1 MKSALK
7 KLKDVFPSIV
17 HIFHFSINHSIVTTE
32 AFDVINIF
40 FLCFPIIFLICS
52 DHNILNH
59 STYFKL
65 EETEAFKGEKIFLKT
80 DIKYSCYPQN
90 LPFYYAIPSF
100 FIWLQII
107 APSPF
112 YMRLTGWNHRISG
125 LERYLNENTAQCLY
139 FTNEETKIQS
149 WIYYQSHTHKW

>member
-90 LPFYYAIPSF
+90 LPFLLCNTILLHMATNNCTISVLHEVDWVESQNFRSWEIPQWKHCSVS
-100 FIWLQII
+100 L
-107 APSPF
+107 F
-112 YMRLTGWNHRISG
+112 YKWRNQNPK
-125 LERYLNENTAQCLY
+125 LNILP
-139 FTNEETKIQS
+139 K
-149 WIYYQSHTHKW
+149 SHT